1 MATILLSAAGAAIG
15 GGFGGTILGMSGAVI
30 GRAVGATLGR
40 AIDQRILGAGSGSV
54 ETGRVDRFRLTSATE
69 GEAVGI
75 AWGRNRLG
83 AQVIW
88 ATRFLETR
96 KKKSGSKGTPS
107 PSTTSYSYS
116 VSLALAICEGEILRV
131 GRVWADGM
139 ELDPSM
145 VTMRVYTGSE
155 YQLPDPKI
163 AAVEGL
169 DNAPAYR
176 GIAYVV
182 FEDLQLAPF
191 GNRVPQFTFEVIRR
205 AQGDALP
212 AVPDLAGSIRAIS
225 MIPGTGEYALA
236 ASKVEIAGIA
246 DAAAGH
252 GFVGL
257 GGQTEVVNHHVTGDL
272 SDFSV
277 SLAALNEELPDCET
291 VSLVVSW
298 FGNDLRCGSCEIR
311 PKVTDAQVDGVK
323 MPWRVSGLTRAQVP
337 VVPLLEDK
345 AVYGGTPADASVV
358 EAIAALRAA
367 GKSVTFYPFILMDQL
382 AGNGLPDPWGE
393 GDEQPAL
400 PWRGRITLSA
410 APGRVGSP
418 DRSAAAEAEVAAFIG
433 QAQVGD
439 FAASGSTVAYSG
451 PEEYSLRRFVLHY
464 AHLCALAGGVD
475 AFCLG
480 SELRSL
486 TQLRGAGD
494 SFPVVEALRSL
505 AADVRTILGPACK
518 IGYAADWTEY
528 FGYQTGEGD
537 RYFHLDPLWADANI
551 DFIGIDNYMPLS
563 DWREGEEHAD
573 AQWGSI
579 YDLGYLQANIEGGE
593 GFDWYYSGAEHRD
606 SQIRTPIT
614 DGAHDEPWIWRYK
627 DVRSFWENR
636 HYPRIGGLR
645 AEEPTAW
652 EPRSKPIWFTE
663 LGCAAVDKG
672 TNEPN
677 KFLDPK
683 SSESSL
689 PRYSNG
695 RRDEVIQMQ
704 YLRAMLDYWARPE
717 NNPVSEVYDGAMID
731 MSKAHVWAWDGR
743 PYPQFPALADLWSD
757 AENYARGHWVS
768 GRSGAQPLSHVVAE
782 ICGRAGVLHIDVS
795 ELYGV
800 VRGFVAQSGV
810 SARGLLQS
818 LMLGYGFEAVER
830 DGAIVF
836 RMRNGRV
843 DALLSQADLA
853 LGEVEGGLETT
864 RVPEAEMAGR
874 VRLSYTEADGEYA
887 TRAVEAIFPDEGAA
901 SVATSELALVMTR
914 AEAQGTVE
922 RWLSEARV
930 ARDGARFALPPSL
943 GYLGAGDVVALQT
956 DEGVRRY
963 RVDRVEQAG
972 ALTMEAVRIEP
983 TVYLPSDETEGA
995 ATVRSFVPPVPVT
1008 PVFLDLPLMS
1018 GAEDPYAPHLAVTA
1032 APWSGSVAAYSA
1044 SEDAGYT
1051 LNTLLDQGAVIGRTL
1066 SPLYGAR
1073 TGLWD
1078 KGPALRVRMTGGDLE
1093 AASEARVL
1101 AGANLMAIGSG
1112 TDDDWELFQFCEAEP
1127 IEAGVWDIG
1136 LRLRGQLGSDRLMPE
1151 VWPEGSVVVLLDG
1164 APQQIMHTPG
1174 MRNLARHYRIGS
1186 ALRGYEDPSY
1196 VHQLRAFSGIGLR
1209 PLSPCHLRVLPT
1221 SEGWTFSWI
1230 RRTRIGGDSWDGI
1243 EVPLGE
1249 ASESYLLRVLEGGVI
1264 RRELQLPLTSWS
1276 YEAALAAADG
1286 ITAAFEVEVAQI
1298 SDVYGPGLF
1307 AGVTVAG

>member
-40 AIDQRILGAGSGSV
+40 AIDQRILGAGSGAV
-54 ETGRVDRFRLTSATE
+54 ETGRIDRFRLTSATE
-69 GEAVGI
+69 GDAVGI

-96 KKKSGSKGTPS
+96 KKKSGSKGTPT

-131 GRVWADGM
+131 ARVWADGM
-139 ELDPSM
+139 ELDAST

-155 YQLPDPKI
+155 DQLPDPKI

-205 AQGDALP
+205 AQGEVLP
-212 AVPDLAGSIRAIS
+212 EVPDLAGSVRAVS

-236 ASKVEIAGIA
+236 TSKVAIAGIA
-246 DAAAGH
+246 DAASGD
-252 GFVGL
+252 GFIGL
-257 GGQTEVVNHHVTGDL
+257 SAQSEVVNQHVTGDL

-277 SLAALNEELPDCET
+277 SLAALDEELPACES

-298 FGNDLRCGSCEIR
+298 FGDDLRCGSCEIR
-311 PKVTDAQVDGVK
+311 PKVTDAQIDGVK
-323 MPWRVSGLTRAQVP
+323 MPWVVSGLTRHQVP
-337 VVPLLEDK
+337 EVPLFEDK
-345 AVYGGTPADASVV
+345 AVYGGTPADASVI
-358 EAIAALRAA
+358 EAIQALHAT
-367 GKSVTFYPFILMDQL
+367 GKAVTFYPFILMDQL

-393 GDEQPAL
+393 GDEQAAL
-400 PWRGRITLSA
+400 PWRGRITLSV
-410 APGRVGSP
+410 APGRDGSP
-418 DRSAAAEAEVAAFIG
+418 DRSTAAETEIAEFIG
-433 QAQVGD
+433 QAKVSD
-439 FAASGSTVAYSG
+439 FAASGTTVTYTG

-464 AHLCALAGGVD
+464 AHLCALAGGVE

-480 SELRSL
+480 SELPSL

-494 SFPVVEALRSL
+494 SFPVVEALKEL
-505 AADVRTILGPACK
+505 AAEVRAILGPACK
-518 IGYAADWTEY
+518 IGYAADWSEY
-528 FGYQTGEGD
+528 FGYQSPEGD
-537 RYFHLDPLWADANI
+537 RYFHLDPLWSDANI
-551 DFIGIDNYMPLS
+551 DFIGIDNYVPLS
-563 DWREGEEHAD
+563 DWREGEDHAD
-573 AQWGSI
+573 AGWGSI
-579 YDLGYLQANIEGGE
+579 YNLDYLQSNIEGGE
-593 GFDWYYSGAEHRD
+593 GFDWYYAGAEHRD
-606 SQIRTPIT
+606 AQIRTPIT

-627 DVRSFWENR
+627 DIRSFWENR
-636 HYPRIGGLR
+636 HYPRIGGVR
-645 AEEPTAW
+645 AEAPTDW

-704 YLRAMLDYWARPE
+704 YLRAILDYWGRAE
-717 NNPVSEVYDGAMID
+717 NNPVSDIYGGAMID
-731 MSKAHVWAWDGR
+731 LSKAHVWAWDAR
-743 PYPQFPALADLWSD
+743 PYPPFPALGDLWSD
-757 AENYARGHWVS
+757 AANYPRGHWIS
-768 GRSGAQPLSHVVAE
+768 GRSAAQPLSHVVAE
-782 ICGRAGVLHIDVS
+782 ICGRAGLRHIDVS
-795 ELYGV
+795 GLYGV

-830 DGAIVF
+830 DGLVVF
-836 RMRNGRV
+836 RMREGRV
-843 DALLSQADLA
+843 SAHLTQEDLA
-853 LGEVEGGLETT
+853 LGETDGVLETL
-864 RVPEAEMAGR
+864 RAPEAEMAGR

-887 TRAVEAIFPDEGAA
+887 TRAVEAIFPDDEA
-901 SVATSELALVMTR
+901 SAVSASELPLVLTC

-922 RWLSEARV
+922 RWLAEARV

-943 GYLGAGDVVALQT
+943 GHLGAGDVVALRT
-956 DEGVRRY
+956 DEGTRRY

-972 ALTMEAVRIEP
+972 ALAMEAVRIEP

-995 ATVRSFVPPVPVT
+995 VTLRGFVPPVPVT

-1032 APWSGSVAAYSA
+1032 VPWPGSVAAYSA

-1066 SPLYGAR
+1066 SPLHGAR

-1078 KGPALRVRMTGGDLE
+1078 KGPALRVRMTGGELE

-1101 AGANLMAIGSG
+1101 AGANLMAIGNG
-1112 TDDDWELFQFCEAEP
+1112 VDDDWELFQFCDAEP
-1127 IEAGVWDIG
+1127 IEAGVWDLG
-1136 LRLRGQLGSDRLMPE
+1136 TRLRGQLGSDRLMPE

-1196 VHQLRAFSGIGLR
+1196 VHQQRAFSGIGLR
-1209 PLSPCHLRVLPT
+1209 PLSPCHLRAKPT
-1221 SEGWTFSWI
+1221 AEGWEFTWI

-1249 ASESYLLRVLEGGVI
+1249 VSESYLLRVCEGGVV
-1264 RRELQLPLTSWS
+1264 RRELQLPLTAWS

-1286 ITAAFEVEVAQI
+1286 ITGAFDVEVAQV

-1307 AGVTVAG
+1307 ASVSVGI